1 VIQIAGAKA
10 MFKGTGTINGEG
22 SYKFT
27 LTAIDEKLT
36 QSTDIDLFRIRI
48 WEEDENGNETVI
60 YDNHSSDDINADPE
74 TEISGG
80 SIVIHKN

>member
-48 WEEDENGNETVI
+48 
-60 YDNHSSDDINADPE
+60 
-74 TEISGG
+74 
-80 SIVIHKN
+80 